1 MGGFFGVWR
10 REDGADDG
18 HAGRACADDGGG
30 VFGVDAADAEVGDAD
45 FGCHIFDDADAL
57 GGLAG
62 VGAGGEDGSRD
73 EVVGALALGVQRA
86 VGVVDGAAYEH
97 FVADEGSGVGGV
109 QGLFAE
115 VDAVGVGEE
124 GYVHAFVDD
133 EQGVA
138 SYGVSDIHCKF
149 EELTAWE
156 IFFTKLYN
164 VDAALDGEGDLLGKR
179 SILA

>member
-1 MGGFFGVWR
+1 MGGLFR
-10 REDGADDG
+10 
-18 HAGRACADDGGG
+18 
-30 VFGVDAADAEVGDAD
+30 
-45 FGCHIFDDADAL
+45 
-57 GGLAG
+57 

-86 VGVVDGAAYEH
+86 VGVVDGATYEH

-133 EQGVA
+133 EQGVVVN
-138 SYGVSDIHCKF
+138 GLSDIHCKF
-149 EELTAWE
+149 EELTAWKV
-156 IFFTKLYN
+156 FFTKLDN
-164 VDAALDGEGDLLGKR
+164 VDAALDGEGDSFGKEKHPG
-179 SILA
+179 IVGGP